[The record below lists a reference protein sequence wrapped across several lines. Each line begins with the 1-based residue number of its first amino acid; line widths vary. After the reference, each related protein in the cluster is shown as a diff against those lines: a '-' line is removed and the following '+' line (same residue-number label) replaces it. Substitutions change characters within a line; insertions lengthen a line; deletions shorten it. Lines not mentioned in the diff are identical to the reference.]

1 MRAEE
6 PERRLVVTADDL
18 GRDPAGTAVIIALG
32 QEGLISAATLLTV
45 TEESPRAAARLRDAG
60 LTPRLHL
67 TLMGEADLPPW
78 RPLSDG
84 ASLRERDGAMTTDP
98 RRLARELDLDEAV
111 EEFDAQLAWMRDRG
125 LEPGAADF
133 HTTALYGLREGAL
146 LEATLRW
153 CARHGLGFRLPRSM
167 DPFPGTD
174 ALPVAARGVHSA
186 AVHLA
191 DALGVPLPAALL
203 SHHGTAP
210 SVDALRTSLTSGLAL
225 LPPGTSE
232 LVMHPSAAGAGVPAV
247 RERETQLLR
256 DGQWWEALR
265 DAGIRQAAH
274 W

>member
-1 MRAEE
+1 MRDEE
-6 PERRLVVTADDL
+6 QERLLVLTADDL

-45 TEESPRAAARLRDAG
+45 SEESPHAAARLREAG

-67 TLMGEADLPPW
+67 ALMGEADLPPW

-84 ASLRERDGAMTTDP
+84 ASLRERGGAMTTDP

-133 HTTALYGLREGAL
+133 HTTALYGLRSGAL

-153 CARHGLGFRLPRSM
+153 CARHGLGFRLPRRT

-174 ALPVAARGVHSA
+174 ALPVAARGLHAA

-210 SVDALRTSLTSGLAL
+210 SLDALRAELTDGLAR

-232 LVMHPSAAGAGVPAV
+232 LVMHPSARGAGVPAV
-247 RERETQLLR
+247 RELEARLLR
-256 DGQWWEALR
+256 DEQWREALR
-265 DAGIRQAAH
+265 GAGFRQVPH

>member
-6 PERRLVVTADDL
+6 HERRLVLTADDL

-45 TEESPRAAARLRDAG
+45 TEESPRAAARLREAG

-84 ASLRERDGAMTTDP
+84 PSLRERDGALTTDP

-111 EEFDAQLAWMRDRG
+111 EEFDAQLVWMRERG

-133 HTTALYGLREGAL
+133 HTTALYHLRSGAL
-146 LEATLRW
+146 LEPTLRW
-153 CARHGLGFRLPRSM
+153 CARHGLGFRLPRRM

-174 ALPVAARGVHSA
+174 VLPVAARGLHASA
-186 AVHLA
+186 VQLA

-203 SHHGTAP
+203 SHHGTAS
-210 SVDALRTSLTSGLAL
+210 SVDALRAELTAGLAL

-232 LVMHPSAAGAGVPAV
+232 LVIHPSAMGAGVPAV

-256 DGQWWEALR
+256 DEQWREALR
-265 DAGIRQAAH
+265 TAGIRQAPH